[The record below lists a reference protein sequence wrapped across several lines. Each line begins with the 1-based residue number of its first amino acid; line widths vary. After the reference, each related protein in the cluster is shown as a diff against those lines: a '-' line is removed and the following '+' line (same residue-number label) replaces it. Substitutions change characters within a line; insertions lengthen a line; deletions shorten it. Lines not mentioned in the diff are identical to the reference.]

1 MSQFL
6 ELATS
11 KDETRYNLC
20 AIYRDKTEL
29 VATDGHRLHLQRG
42 LPEMTPH
49 FINGLDALFPDW
61 RQVYPK
67 TDAVS
72 IAVIR
77 IDSAIV
83 KKLKTLNNMLKTLND
98 KFCAIDITF
107 DKDSMSIKTR
117 GNIVSHWA
125 NVCQS
130 EISKGESFT
139 ITLNGNYF
147 LDALS
152 LAPKHGEF
160 YTVEYRGELSPV
172 IIKRS
177 LANEEAL
184 IMPMKNN

>member
-1 MSQFL
+1 MTQFV
-6 ELATS
+6 ELAVS
-11 KDETRYNLC
+11 KDESRYNIC

-42 LPEMTPH
+42 LPESTPH
-49 FINGLDALFPDW
+49 YINGLDANFPDW
-61 RQVYPK
+61 QEVYPK
-67 TDAVS
+67 TEAVS
-72 IAVIR
+72 LAVIKV
-77 IDSAIV
+77 DSGMV
-83 KKLKTLNNMLKTLND
+83 KQLKAFNNMLKSLTD

-107 DKDSMSIKTR
+107 DKDVMSIKTR
-117 GNIVSHWA
+117 GNIVSHWG
-125 NVCQS
+125 NICGS

-139 ITLNGNYF
+139 IKLNGNYF

-160 YTVEYRGELSPV
+160 YTIEYRGELSPV

-184 IMPMKNN
+184 IGQMRNY

>member
-1 MSQFL
+1 MEYL

-20 AIYRDKTEL
+20 AVWRDKTEL

-49 FINGLDALFPDW
+49 YINGLDAIFPDW

-67 TDAVS
+67 TDTVS
-72 IAVIR
+72 EAIIR
-77 IDSAIV
+77 VDSAIV
-83 KKLKTLNNMLKTLND
+83 KKLKAFNNMLKSLTD
-98 KFCAIDITF
+98 KDCKIDITF
-107 DKDSMSIKTR
+107 DENCMSIKTC
-117 GNIVSHWA
+117 GDIVTHWGSI
-125 NVCQS
+125 CKS
-130 EISKGESFT
+130 EIRKGKSFT
-139 ITLNGNYF
+139 ISLNGNYF
-147 LDALS
+147 FDALS

-160 YTVEYRGELSPV
+160 YTIEYRSELSPV

-184 IMPMKNN
+184 IMPMKNY